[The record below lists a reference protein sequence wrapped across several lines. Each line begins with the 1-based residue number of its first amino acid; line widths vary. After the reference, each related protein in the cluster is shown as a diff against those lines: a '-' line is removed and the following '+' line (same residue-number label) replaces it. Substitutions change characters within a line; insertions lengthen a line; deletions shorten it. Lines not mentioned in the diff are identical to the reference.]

1 MAASSSVAIP
11 SSRASCRHAISES
24 ASALKCAL
32 RDSASVANAQKKH
45 THNVGL
51 GEAAKLPAVSG
62 VTGYNGWAKIPM
74 SDNRKLIVQ
83 WGQGGVNTAGSGEV
97 YTSSL
102 PIAFPTI
109 FAQVFVTHNNPED
122 AGVGVGSAAP
132 VTLSTFTTRAIKLSQ
147 TGATLSVLNG
157 NVSFRYIAIGF

>member
-1 MAASSSVAIP
+1 MG
-11 SSRASCRHAISES
+11 
-24 ASALKCAL
+24 
-32 RDSASVANAQKKH
+32 D
-45 THNVGL
+45 
-51 GEAAKLPAVSG
+51 AAKLPAVSG

-74 SDNRKLIVQ
+74 SDNRSLIVQ

>member
-1 MAASSSVAIP
+1 M
-11 SSRASCRHAISES
+11 
-24 ASALKCAL
+24 
-32 RDSASVANAQKKH
+32 RDSASAANAQKKH

-132 VTLSTFTTRAIKLSQ
+132 VNLSTFTTRAIKLSQ